1 MKPVLATVL
10 AVLAVASTGA
20 ATAQTGQPAQMKV
33 GALTCNVDS
42 GWGFVFGS
50 SKGLRCTFSGPGGK
64 VENYT
69 GEIRKFGVDIGYAA
83 NGVIVWGVLT
93 SSTTLDPGALAG
105 DYAGAT
111 GSAAVGVGI
120 GANVL
125 VGGQKDSISLQPL
138 SVEGM
143 TGLNVAGGIAVLN
156 LVAAK

>member
-1 MKPVLATVL
+1 
-10 AVLAVASTGA
+10 
-20 ATAQTGQPAQMKV
+20 
-33 GALTCNVDS
+33 
-42 GWGFVFGS
+42 
-50 SKGLRCTFSGPGGK
+50 LRCTFSGPGGK

-93 SSTTLDPGALAG
+93 SSTTLEPGALAG

-111 GSAAVGVGI
+111 GSAAVGVGV